1 MKYLLAFIILISMSV
16 AGNATQNIKT
26 EADGYVTFYAA
37 TSGVTRVSVAGD
49 RIRRIVNQD
58 TQFEMVNDDETGDV
72 FFRYV
77 GEDLAV
83 ETGYII
89 TEKGITISFQMTPR
103 SGVSSQTVILTVKGG
118 PEVSEQ
124 SRFEVSGGSGDSH
137 ASSLTAF
144 VRKIILEK
152 IGNRTPPASNGRSAV
167 IVMRA
172 NGLVGKVYSVK
183 TTPSSPY
190 LRPQTYYK
198 NGVLAVWMQPIA
210 QRSAGRAWVIVV
222 ERR

>member
-1 MKYLLAFIILISMSV
+1 MKHLLAFIILISTSV
-16 AGNATQNIKT
+16 VGNASQNINT

-72 FFRYV
+72 FFRYI
-77 GEDLAV
+77 GENLTV

-89 TEKGITISFQMTPR
+89 TEQGITISFQMTPR
-103 SGVSSQTVILTVKGG
+103 EGVPSQTVILTVKGG
-118 PEVSEQ
+118 PEVSEE

-152 IGNRTPPASNGRSAV
+152 IGSRTPPSPNSRTAA
-167 IVMRA
+167 IVMGA
-172 NGLVGKVYSVK
+172 SGMVGKVYSVK
-183 TTPSSPY
+183 TTSPSPY
-190 LRPQTYYK
+190 LRPQTFYK
-198 NGVLAVWMQPIA
+198 DGVLAVWMQPLA

-222 ERR
+222 EKR